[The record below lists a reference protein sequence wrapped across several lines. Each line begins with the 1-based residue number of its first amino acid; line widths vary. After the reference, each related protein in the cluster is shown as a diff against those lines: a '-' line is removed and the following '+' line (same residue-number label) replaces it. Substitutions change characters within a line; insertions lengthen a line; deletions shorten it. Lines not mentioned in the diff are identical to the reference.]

1 MKTTRLG
8 SVAVVA
14 LLSGQLSASAG
25 EVMRPGQWIGK
36 PGTERTTLAVAAD
49 RGVGLLLVRCA
60 KGQVDVSVD
69 WGRYVGSKPI
79 AVSMRVAGAEARRGD
94 WALSGNLRET
104 VYPGDGAA
112 FVRELR
118 KGSRLSLELKAAPPA
133 NLLPQTASLDDVLAG
148 HAPRIDPAVPL
159 AAEELVSVSFDLTGL
174 EGVLETD
181 GGECQV
187 P

>member
-8 SVAVVA
+8 CVAVVA

-25 EVMRPGQWIGK
+25 EGMRPGHWIGK
-36 PGTERTTLAVAAD
+36 RGIERTTLAVAAD
-49 RGVGLLLVRCA
+49 QGVGLLLVRCA
-60 KGQVDVSVD
+60 KGQVGVSVD
-69 WGRYVGSKPI
+69 WARYIGSRPI
-79 AVSMRVAGAEARRGD
+79 AVSTRIAGAEARRDD

-112 FVRELR
+112 FLRELR
-118 KGSRLSLELKAAPPA
+118 RGSRLSLELKAAPPA
-133 NLLPQTASLDDVLAG
+133 NLLAQTVSLDDVLAG
-148 HAPRIDPAVPL
+148 HVARVDPPLPL
-159 AAEELVSVSFDLTGL
+159 AAEELVSLSFDLTGL

-181 GGECQV
+181 GGECRV